1 MKNERGFAL
10 VLALVVSALLLAL
23 GGTALLM
30 SQLGYFTVSS
40 EKKFQLANWAAE
52 YAVNSGVLYAVSN
65 NSCPPSTGPT
75 ALTGG
80 ASYSYFS
87 QSASNFCFIK
97 GTGTIAGAT
106 VVKTVIV
113 PAGGSAPFGALTLRD
128 GGTLQLSGSSAIS
141 NCDTSCP
148 TPGVVYGGTITQ
160 QITGGLHNTD
170 SCPTNP
176 QGIYGSPYAT
186 ENSSGV
192 ACTNTNGSC
201 SSSALPDQTASYF
214 NTSSFSGL
222 QTGLSTTYNGNGSV
236 SVNAS
241 NLSITSP
248 TTPPATPA
256 VSASCQCNCAVTLAS
271 STTTCCT
278 GGSQKTISSCT
289 SIQATSLTI
298 NGIPANITQNLVSTG
313 SITMQNVGGTIN
325 GVSFY
330 GATGVTIQSASFT
343 LNNSIISSSGGSITF
358 QSSTDTLNNCTI
370 AASGSVTLQSST
382 GNVNNSTV
390 YGGSSVTFQGGSASS
405 LSQSTV
411 VTPGSFTFQSGN
423 IADTNIFSAS
433 TTIQSSGNIQGG
445 VLYTSGTLID
455 QSTGNR
461 GLATNCNPATCPKT
475 GSCCSLSSCDP
486 TLFLSGGNMTF
497 QDASAYSGLIFTN
510 GSITDQGGASFNG
523 SIASNSTTSGSTF
536 QNANINFSP
545 YVLSQLNCLDSIVK
559 APNCAGNGGQRKPYV
574 DSTKMT
580 IF

>member
-30 SQLGYFTVSS
+30 SQLGYFTVAS

-52 YAVNSGVLYAVSN
+52 YAVNSGVMYAINN

-106 VVKTVIV
+106 VVKTVVV

-128 GGTLQLSGSSAIS
+128 VGTLQLSGSSAIS
-141 NCDTSCP
+141 NCDLSCP
-148 TPGVVYGGTITQ
+148 TPGVVFGGSITQ

-170 SCPTNP
+170 SCPNNP
-176 QGIYGSPYAT
+176 QGIYGSPYAS
-186 ENSSGV
+186 ENQNGV
-192 ACTNTNGSC
+192 ACTQTNGSC
-201 SSSALPDQTASYF
+201 SSSALPDETSSFF

-222 QTGLSTTYNGNGSV
+222 QSGLSTTYNGNGSV
-236 SVNAS
+236 SVNVS
-241 NLSITSP
+241 SLSITSP
-248 TTPPATPA
+248 TTPPATPTVTA
-256 VSASCQCNCAVTLAS
+256 PCTCNCSVTLAA
-271 STTTCCT
+271 STTTCC
-278 GGSQKTISSCT
+278 GSQNISSCA

-298 NGIPANITQNLVSTG
+298 TGIPANITQNLVSTG

-325 GVSFY
+325 NVNFY
-330 GATGVTIQSASFT
+330 GATGITIQSASFT
-343 LNNSIISSSGGSITF
+343 LNNSIISSSGGSIVF

-370 AASGSVTLQSST
+370 AASSSVTLQSST

-390 YGGSSVTFQGGSASS
+390 YGGGSVTFQGGSASS

-423 IADTNIFSAS
+423 IADTNIFSSS

-445 VLYTSGTLID
+445 TLYTSGTLID
-455 QSTGNR
+455 QSSGNR

-497 QDASAYSGLIFTN
+497 QNASAYNGLIFTN

-536 QNANINFSP
+536 QNANINFNP
-545 YVLSQLNCLDSIVK
+545 YVLSQLHCLDALVNQ
-559 APNCAGNGGQRKPYV
+559 PNCAGNGGQRKPYV
-574 DSTKMT
+574 DSTKIT